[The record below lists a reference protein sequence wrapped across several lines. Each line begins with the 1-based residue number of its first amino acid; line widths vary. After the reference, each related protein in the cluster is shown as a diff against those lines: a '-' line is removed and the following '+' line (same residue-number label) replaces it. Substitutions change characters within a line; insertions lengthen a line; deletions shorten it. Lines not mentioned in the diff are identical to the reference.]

1 MFKKIKSRGFAITV
15 TVVSILLAMLI
26 AGGVLFYRY
35 TSGRLYDETVTQ
47 LKELS
52 VQLFE
57 KLEMQIDYQ
66 WNYVNKLEKAVR
78 EKENVTREELA
89 EIIGRLEQELSP
101 EGNKLHLRVI
111 DEEGFYYTN
120 AGRQGLWVGLDML
133 QLQQQQQQQQQ
144 QSFLLSNWLDETVYM
159 AFVVTPDASAS
170 VEGKKIERYVLLR
183 SMEEMQSYFHSSAFG
198 SNNAIYITNYSGNI
212 MSEDSGF
219 DTDFFTGKNFYRSM
233 EELDYPHTESFDE
246 ILKKGK
252 NGDTII
258 TDVILDNKTYY
269 VIYDKLPKYDWEFWM
284 LVDGSDVAG
293 NTAEM
298 VNSMLVLFLW
308 FAIILI
314 GAVIV
319 GAVFIVRVFKDQKLI
334 AFREKSERELRK
346 TNDKLHAAR
355 VETLS
360 ALSVAEEATRAKSRF
375 LANMSHD
382 IRTPMNAIVG
392 MSNLME
398 YSIDDKDKLKYYI
411 KKLQT
416 SGQHMLGLINDILD
430 LSKIESG
437 EVKLN
442 LEKMKLAEE
451 ISQIENIIRSQSS
464 DKGQTF
470 TIRVHEIRHEYL
482 IGDSVRLRQI
492 LLNLLNNSVKYT
504 GNGGNIVLEIKENHE
519 SAGNGSANDNANGSG
534 TGTEEGA
541 VNTPAKATFTFS
553 VIDNGFGMSKE
564 YLTHIF
570 EPFTRE
576 TTKNTKKVQGTGL
589 GMSIT
594 KNLVDLMGGKIEVES
609 ELNRGTRFDV
619 TVGFDIDEDYNVSY
633 VGSVILVS
641 DEKELRENLKAAFT
655 ENAAKLVMVDSLSA
669 CLEKLNKKKFDLILL
684 SGIQKYGIPK
694 DIVEKIRA
702 EVRDAGTFVF
712 CLDYAYPDTLRDALV
727 KSGADGLVERPFFF
741 ENLLAAIENA
751 RKPILTR
758 EERSRESVL
767 YGKRFLCAEDNEL
780 NAEIL
785 ESLLEI
791 RGATCKIY
799 GDGVQIAEAFE
810 NVTDGE
816 YDAILMDVQ
825 MPRLNGMEATKIIR
839 NGENKL
845 GATIPIIAMTA
856 NAFSS
861 DVEEC
866 LSAGMDYHLA
876 KPIDIAQLERIV
888 REIEE
893 KKAESR

>member
-1 MFKKIKSRGFAITV
+1 MIKKIKSRGFGITV
-15 TVVSILLAMLI
+15 IIGSLLLAIFI

-35 TSGRLYDETVTQ
+35 TQRRLYDEIITQ
-47 LKELS
+47 LDELS
-52 VQLFE
+52 GQLFE
-57 KLEMQIDYQ
+57 KLELQIDYQ
-66 WNYVNKLEKAVR
+66 WNYLYKLEEAVR
-78 EKENVTREELA
+78 EKEIVTREELA
-89 EIIGRLEQELSP
+89 GIIVRMEKELRP
-101 EGNKLHLRVI
+101 NGKTLYFRVI

-133 QLQQQQQQQQQ
+133 QLQQQQQQQQ
-144 QSFLLSNWLDETVYM
+144 SFLLTNWLDETVYM
-159 AFVVTPDASAS
+159 AFVVTPDAYTS
-170 VEGKKIERYVLLR
+170 VDDKKIERYVLLR
-183 SMEEMQSYFHSSAFG
+183 PMGEMQGYFHSSAFG
-198 SNNAIYITNYSGNI
+198 SNNAIYITNYQGNI
-212 MSEDSGF
+212 LSEDSGF
-219 DTDFFTGKNFYRSM
+219 KEELFVGKNLYNSM
-233 EELDYPHTESFDE
+233 QDLTYPHMVSLDN
-246 ILKKGK
+246 ILAAGE

-258 TDVILDNKTYY
+258 TDVIIDNKTYY
-269 VIYDKLPKYDWEFWM
+269 VIYDKLPQYDWAFMM

-298 VNSMLVLFLW
+298 VNSMLVLFFC
-308 FAIILI
+308 FALLLVA
-314 GAVIV
+314 AVIL
-319 GAVFIVRVFKDQKLI
+319 GSVFLVRVFKDQKLI
-334 AFREKSERELRK
+334 AFKEKSERELK
-346 TNDKLHAAR
+346 KANDKLHAAR

-442 LEKMKLAEE
+442 HEKMKLAEE
-451 ISQIENIIRSQSS
+451 ISQIENIIRSQSG

-482 IGDSVRLRQI
+482 IGDAVRLRQI
-492 LLNLLNNSVKYT
+492 LLNLLNNAVKYT
-504 GNGGNIVLEIKENHE
+504 GNGGKIVFEIRENNE
-519 SAGNGSANDNANGSG
+519 NTACDKNN
-534 TGTEEGA
+534 TGYDTEN
-541 VNTPAKATFTFS
+541 NTNEVQEALSKALFTFS

-564 YLTHIF
+564 YLRHLF

-576 TTKNTKKVQGTGL
+576 KNENTKKVQGTGL

-594 KNLVDLMGGKIEVES
+594 KNLVDLMGGSIGVES

-619 TVGFDIDEDYNVSY
+619 TIGFDIDTDCNISY
-633 VGSVILVS
+633 VGSVLLLS
-641 DEKELRENLKAAFT
+641 DEKELRDNLIASLKET
-655 ENAAKLVMVDSLSA
+655 GTKLVTFDTLSA
-669 CLEKLNKKKFDLILL
+669 CTERLKKQKFDVILL
-684 SGIQKYGIPK
+684 SGIKKYGIPK
-694 DIVEKIRA
+694 DIVKKIRA
-702 EVRDAGTFVF
+702 EIGESCSYVF
-712 CLDYAYPDTLRDALV
+712 ALDYAYPDTLRDALM
-727 KSGADGLVERPFFF
+727 KSGSDGLIERPFFF
-741 ENLLAAIENA
+741 ENLVTAVKGA
-751 RKPILTR
+751 RKPELTR

-767 YGKRFLCAEDNEL
+767 YGKKFLCAEDNEL

-785 ESLLEI
+785 EALLEI
-791 RGATCKIY
+791 RGAKCKIY
-799 GDGVQIAEAFE
+799 GDGAQIAEAFE
-810 NVTDGE
+810 KVMPGE

-839 NGENKL
+839 NGENKF

-866 LSAGMDYHLA
+866 LNAGMDYHLA
-876 KPIDIAQLERIV
+876 KPIDIAALERIV
-888 REIEE
+888 GEIEE
-893 KKAESR
+893 KKKNDAL